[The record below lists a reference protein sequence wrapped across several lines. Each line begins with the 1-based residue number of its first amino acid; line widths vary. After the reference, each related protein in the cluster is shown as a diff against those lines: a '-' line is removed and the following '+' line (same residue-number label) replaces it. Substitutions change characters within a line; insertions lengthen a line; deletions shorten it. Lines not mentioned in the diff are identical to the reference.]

1 MKRTA
6 LFLAMSAAMAAG
18 AQEANQDTT
27 EMIPVEVRATRA
39 GVRAPFTKTN
49 IRKAEIEQ
57 RNLGQDL
64 PFLLNQTP
72 SVVVNSDAGNGV
84 GYTGI
89 RVRGTDATRINI
101 TLNGIP
107 FNDAESQGSFFVNL
121 PDLASSAS
129 SIQIQRGVGTSS
141 NGPGAFGA
149 TVNLSTVEA
158 NDKAYAEF
166 NNSYGSFNTWKNTLR
181 LGTGKVGKYF
191 SADLRLSNI
200 TSDGFIDRATSDLK
214 SYYFATAFEKGN
226 SSLRFISF
234 SGKEKTYQAWNGV
247 TEADLKSN
255 RTVNYAG
262 TEKPGTPYQNETD
275 NYGQTHYQ
283 LFFNQKINS
292 RLNFNTGLFYVK
304 GAGYYEQY
312 KADRRY
318 SSVGLPNVVVGNTT
332 ISRSDLVRQL
342 WLDNDYYGNVF
353 SLNYQANKTEL
364 TLGGMVSKYEGNHFG
379 DVIWAKSGMPT
390 PKHRFYDLNAWKND
404 ATVYAKWQQEI
415 APYWQL
421 YTDLQLRT
429 VHYRIDGFRDNPTLR
444 VNNDYAFL
452 NPKAGV
458 SYNRNGLQFYGS
470 YGLAQK
476 EPNRD
481 DFEAGAARQPRPEK
495 LHDFELGLNKTA
507 RTYNWGITGYYM
519 AYKDQLVLTGQI
531 NDVGAYTRTNIDRS
545 YRLGVELQGGLR
557 LNRWAQ
563 LSANLAISRNKVVD
577 FTEYVD
583 DYDQGNQKQN
593 KFNQTD
599 IAFSPNLVGAGQLQL
614 TPVKNLELNLN
625 SKYVGRQY
633 LDNTQQKSRSL
644 EAFFVQDAQARYNLP
659 VKGIQGITLVAQVN
673 NLFNKMY
680 APNGYTFSYISG
692 NTPYTENYYFPMAGT
707 NWMFGVNVKL

>member
-27 EMIPVEVRATRA
+27 ELIPVEVRATRA

-107 FNDAESQGSFFVNL
+107 FNDAESQGSFFVNM
-121 PDLASSAS
+121 PDIASSAS
-129 SIQIQRGVGTSS
+129 SIQIQRGVGTSA

-149 TVNLSTVEA
+149 TINLSTVEA

-226 SSLRFISF
+226 TSLRFISF
-234 SGKEKTYQAWNGV
+234 SGKEKTYQAWYGV
-247 TEADLKSN
+247 TEADLKNN

-262 TEKPGTPYQNETD
+262 TEKPGSPYDNETD

-318 SSVGLPNVVVGNTT
+318 SSVGLPNVVNGATT
-332 ISRSDLVRQL
+332 IARTDLVRQL

-364 TLGGMVSKYEGNHFG
+364 TLGGMVSKYKGNHFG

-404 ATVYAKWQQEI
+404 ANVYAKWQQEI

-481 DFEAGAARQPRPEK
+481 DFEAGATRQPRPEK

-507 RTYNWGITGYYM
+507 RAYNWGITGYYM
-519 AYKDQLVLTGQI
+519 AYKDQLVLTGQV

-557 LNRWAQ
+557 LNRWAK
-563 LSANLAISRNKVVD
+563 LSGNLAISRNKVLN
-577 FTEYVD
+577 FIEYID
-583 DYDQGNQKQN
+583 NYDQGGQKQN
-593 KFNQTD
+593 QYKQTD
-599 IAFSPNLVGAGQLQL
+599 IAFSPNLVGAAQLQL

-633 LDNTQQKSRSL
+633 LDNTQQASRRL
-644 EAFFVQDAQARYNLP
+644 DAFFVQDAQARYNLP

-673 NLFNKMY
+673 NLFNRMY

-692 NTPYTENYYFPMAGT
+692 NAPITENYYFPMAGT

>member
-1 MKRTA
+1 
-6 LFLAMSAAMAAG
+6 MAAG

>member
-1 MKRTA
+1 
-6 LFLAMSAAMAAG
+6 MSAAMAAG